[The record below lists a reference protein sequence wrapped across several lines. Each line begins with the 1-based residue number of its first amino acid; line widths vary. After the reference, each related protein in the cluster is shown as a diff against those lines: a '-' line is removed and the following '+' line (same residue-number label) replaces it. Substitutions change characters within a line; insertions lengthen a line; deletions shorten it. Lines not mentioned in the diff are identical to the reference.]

1 VIRDEVYR
9 IGREALVN
17 AFRHAEAGGVEVEV
31 EYAPKHL
38 RVLVRDDG
46 RGIDAEVLRSGRD
59 GHWGLS
65 GMRERAERIGARLK
79 VRSRAA
85 SGTEVELNVP
95 GHVAYRVQPAART
108 HGWLAALRR
117 RKATDAATQ
126 AGAGADREAGSGGD
140 E

>member
-1 VIRDEVYR
+1 MIRDDVYR

-17 AFRHAEAGGVEVEV
+17 AFRHSGATRIEVGVECGRR
-31 EYAPKHL
+31 HL

-46 RGIDAEVLRSGRD
+46 SGIDDEVLRSGRD

-95 GHVAYRVQPAART
+95 GHVAYQAQPAART
-108 HGWLAALRR
+108 HGWLAGLIR
-117 RKATDAATQ
+117 RKTTDRATRAE
-126 AGAGADREAGSGGD
+126 GGGESEAES
-140 E
+140 